1 MVFNSNVF
9 LLAFL
14 PIVFTAFWLA
24 RTKQQR
30 YVILTVSGY
39 VFYGWWD
46 WRFCFLLLFSSVV
59 SFTAGIMIDRA
70 PSQAQRRAW
79 MIAAVAID
87 LTLLGFFKYYN
98 FAAGNLAKLAPGL
111 APPLLHIVLPIGISF
126 YTFHTISY
134 IVDVTEGRVQ
144 ATHNVFEYL
153 AYVSLFSQLVAGP
166 IIRFREI
173 EEDLEGIDG
182 PPREDHMARGIAFFV
197 VGLVK
202 KAVIADSIASWI
214 DPMLGAYPSL
224 STAGAWFSALGY
236 ALQVYYDFSGY
247 SDMAVGLGF
256 MFGLRIPQN
265 FNAPYRAVGIGDFWR
280 RWHMSLSSWLRD
292 YVYIPLGGSRR
303 GEARTYFNLVFTMV
317 LCGLWHGANWT
328 FIVFGAYHGF
338 FLAVGR
344 MARPAFA
351 LVPDVL
357 KRVVTFLLVVFS
369 FVIFRSS
376 DLSMAADWGRK
387 MFGIG
392 AGSGVVAPSL
402 IVWVVVGLVLVNV
415 VPETWHINFPTRLR
429 WVPVY
434 ATSFLIAYLF
444 VNQAQTVFL
453 YYQF

>member
-24 RTKQQR
+24 WTKQQR

-39 VFYGWWD
+39 IFYGWWD

-59 SFTAGIMIDRA
+59 SFAAGIMIDRA
-70 PSQAQRRAW
+70 QSRVQGRAW

-98 FAAGNLAKLAPGL
+98 FLAGNLAKLAPDV

-134 IVDVTEGRVQ
+134 IVDVTEGRVR

-173 EEDLEGIDG
+173 EGDLERIDG

-214 DPMLGAYPSL
+214 DPMLGAYHSL
-224 STAGAWFSALGY
+224 SAAGAWFGALGY

-247 SDMAVGLGF
+247 SDMAVGLGL

-265 FNAPYRAVGIGDFWR
+265 FNAPYRAVGISDFWR
-280 RWHMSLSSWLRD
+280 RWHMSLSGWLRD
-292 YVYIPLGGSRR
+292 YVYIPMGGSRR
-303 GEARTYFNLVFTMV
+303 GEARTYFNLIFTMV

-344 MARPAFA
+344 VARPVFA
-351 LVPDVL
+351 PVPDVL
-357 KRVVTFLLVVFS
+357 KRAVTFLLVVFS

-376 DLSMAADWGRK
+376 DLSMAAEWGRK

-392 AGSGVVAPSL
+392 AGSGFVAPSL
-402 IVWVVVGLVLVNV
+402 IVWVLVGLVLVNV
-415 VPETWHINFPTRLR
+415 VPETWDINFPTRLR

-434 ATSFLIAYLF
+434 ATTFLIAYLF